1 MAIKFPGQSDD
12 LNLVTTQPDV
22 VPLSQADIS
31 DGPATRA
38 HTDHHRDL
46 GEAVVTIQNLMAR
59 HDHDHSG
66 DTSSTNKPGMR
77 KGNKLKQENTHEQ
90 ADTDESASSIHH
102 TLGWGTYQSAP
113 GGNTDSRLNDL
124 SDKAQLLQDLTQH
137 SPLRVFDTFT
147 QMNTWRSSAS
157 EKSLSPTNQ
166 VVAYVKERDSFYLM
180 VSSASPAVPI
190 MAGLPVGSVFMFAG
204 GKAPSHALRCDG
216 SLHSASAYP
225 ELFSVIGNTYGGDLD
240 QFRVPNL
247 NGRVPVGRDTSDT
260 DFSVRGR
267 TGGSK
272 THAHTEGN
280 LQAAIGESNGDRSVI
295 SYLGRPVGAR
305 APKTTTRYS
314 VKATSLAVTSR
325 SFDYHTGVY
334 GTTAT
339 ASSLQ
344 PYTVVDYY
352 IVAR

>member
-1 MAIKFPGQSDD
+1 MATKFPGQSDD

-22 VPLSQADIS
+22 VPLSQGDVS
-31 DGPATRA
+31 GGPATRA
-38 HTDHHRDL
+38 HADHHRDM
-46 GEAVVTIQNLMAR
+46 GEAIVTIQNIVAR

-66 DTSSTNKPGMR
+66 DTAVTNKPGLR
-77 KGNKLKQENTHEQ
+77 KGNKLKQANTHEQ
-90 ADTDESASSIHH
+90 ADTDNSASSIHH

-137 SPLRVFDTFT
+137 NPLKVFDTFA

-157 EKSLSPTNQ
+157 AKSLSPTKQ
-166 VVAYVKERDSFYLM
+166 VVAYVKDRDAFYLM

-190 MAGLPVGSVFMFAG
+190 MAGLPVGAIFMHAG
-204 GKAPSHALRCDG
+204 GDAPHHAIKCDG
-216 SLHSASAYP
+216 TLHSTSAYP
-225 ELFSVIGNTYGGDLD
+225 ELFKAIGNTYGGDLA

-247 NGRVPVGRDTSDT
+247 TGRVPVGRDTSDT
-260 DFSVRGR
+260 DFATRGR
-267 TGGSK
+267 TGGAKRHS
-272 THAHTEGN
+272 HNEGN
-280 LQAAIGESNGDRSVI
+280 LQAAIGSSNGERSVI
-295 SYLGRPVGAR
+295 SYQTRSVGAR
-305 APKTTTRYS
+305 APKTVTRYS
-314 VKATSLAVTSR
+314 VKATPLAIENR
-325 SFDYHTGVY
+325 SFGHHTGVY